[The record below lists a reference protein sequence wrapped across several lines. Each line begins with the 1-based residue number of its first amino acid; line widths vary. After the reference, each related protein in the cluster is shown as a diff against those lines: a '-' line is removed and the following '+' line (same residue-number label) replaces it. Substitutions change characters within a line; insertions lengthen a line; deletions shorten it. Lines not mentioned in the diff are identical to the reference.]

1 LRSTVHTQLKLK
13 AKANRQGDPVSPFDV
28 SYGGI
33 IMSTDTEILI
43 DEKIKHTVK
52 EPSKYK
58 VLALNDDVTPIDW
71 VIDLLISVF
80 KHSEGSA
87 KEITMKIHSEGSAV
101 VGIYTYEIA
110 EQKTAE
116 AISASRDR
124 GFPLQFT
131 LEAE

>member
-1 LRSTVHTQLKLK
+1 MK

-28 SYGGI
+28 TYGGI
-33 IMSTDTEILI
+33 TMTTDTEILI
-43 DEKIKHTVK
+43 DEKIRNVTK
-52 EPSKYK
+52 EPSRYK

-71 VIDLLISVF
+71 VIDIFVSIF
-80 KHSEGSA
+80 KHSESSA
-87 KEITMKIHSEGSAV
+87 KDLTMQVHHEGSAV
-101 VGIYTYEIA
+101 VGTYTYEIA

-131 LEAE
+131 LEADE